1 MLDDKTIDFIE
12 KVAKEGSLGES
23 QVKRKTVKETKR
35 HGGSGAGL
43 GAILGTAAGAAAKK
57 FKPLA
62 MIAGGL
68 GGAYAGKEIGKKT
81 KSKTKRTYDEG
92 VIKRRETRDEPDK
105 AKLPRLNDTKA
116 IESK

>member
-1 MLDDKTIDFIE
+1 MLDDKTTEFIE
-12 KVAKEGSLGES
+12 KVAKQGSLGES
-23 QVKRKTVKETKR
+23 QVKRKTVKKTER

-43 GAILGTAAGAAAKK
+43 GAILGTAAGAASKK

-62 MIAGGL
+62 MLAGGL
-68 GGAYAGKEIGKKT
+68 GGALAGKQIGKKV
-81 KSKTKRTYDEG
+81 KSKTKTTYDEG

-105 AKLPRLNDTKA
+105 AKLPRLNASKA